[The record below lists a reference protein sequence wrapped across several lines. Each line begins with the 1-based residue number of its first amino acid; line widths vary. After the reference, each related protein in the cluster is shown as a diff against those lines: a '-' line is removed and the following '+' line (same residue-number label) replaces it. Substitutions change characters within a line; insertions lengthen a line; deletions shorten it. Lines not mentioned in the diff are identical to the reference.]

1 MRNKHCIL
9 WLILR
14 SSSFHFKRR
23 TPRTPSDFEQKK
35 RLKTVLIGSFFI
47 LLQLSWLGVNLYLF
61 IDTFCWYEEEESFLY
76 TRVILGVSR
85 FGDYTLII
93 ISEKKMHS
101 IFPGFLVF
109 TVSLSCVFIY
119 GQSTLAWARASAVCL
134 NFNCML
140 ILLPISR
147 NLLSLMRG
155 TSSVSTKLF
164 EIISVVMI

>member
-1 MRNKHCIL
+1 MRNKYCIL

-61 IDTFCWYEEEESFLY
+61 TDTFFWYEEEESFLY

-93 ISEKKMHS
+93 ISERKCILFS
-101 IFPGFLVF
+101 PASLFSLYLFLV
-109 TVSLSCVFIY
+109 
-119 GQSTLAWARASAVCL
+119 CL
-134 NFNCML
+134 CMDSQHWL
-140 ILLPISR
+140 GLEHLQCA
-147 NLLSLMRG
+147 
-155 TSSVSTKLF
+155 
-164 EIISVVMI
+164 